1 MPQFL
6 KGLVIIMLLFAVGEF
21 ISFALNIPVPGNVIG
36 MLFMFAGL
44 QYGLIKRDAV
54 EGISKQLIGLL
65 NLFFIPAGVGLL
77 AYESLLKDN
86 LLVIVLAS
94 VLSSLIVMAVAASV
108 FLYLKKR

>member
-6 KGLVIIMLLFAVGEF
+6 KGLVIIMLLYAIGEL
-21 ISFALNIPVPGNVIG
+21 ISYYLNIPVPGNVIG

-44 QYGLIKRDAV
+44 QYGLIKKDTV

-77 AYESLLKDN
+77 AYESLLMDN
-86 LLVIVLAS
+86 L
-94 VLSSLIVMAVAASV
+94 
-108 FLYLKKR
+108 